1 MYLKWV
7 LELLC
12 AGESVSPYIVV
23 EACFIEGGDYPV
35 GKDELKLVEDGTL
48 FKRFY
53 FGVPG
58 LKFKGFSFLEG
69 EAELGFLIDALFF
82 LSNSF

>member
-1 MYLKWV
+1 
-7 LELLC
+7 
-12 AGESVSPYIVV
+12 
-23 EACFIEGGDYPV
+23 
-35 GKDELKLVEDGTL
+35 VEDGTL